1 MFGRC
6 SCHTLP
12 VPPMMQLG
20 QPLHASSLYLT
31 RVLLTCLTVPPI
43 TQPVQS
49 PHTSSLYLTHVVLM
63 RTTSAADTV
72 ACAVSERLGTL
83 HDPGTLSRHELC
95 RRRCYSLSNLHTSD
109 FYSTQDLLAP
119 PTVPLMLHLVQSLH
133 ASGFLLDPGSPRRH
147 ELCGRYCK
155 LCSLRTP
162 RVFTRPGCSWHAR
175 ANADA
180 AAYVV
185 SERSGPLFVPGCLA
199 GMNFAAGDAV
209 CAVMTQLTMF

>member
-1 MFGRC
+1 
-6 SCHTLP
+6 
-12 VPPMMQLG
+12 MQLG
-20 QPLHASSLYLT
+20 QSLHASSLYLT
-31 RVLLTCLTVPPI
+31 RVLLACLTVPPI

-49 PHTSSLYLTHVVLM
+49 PHTSSLYLTRVVLM
-63 RTTSAADTV
+63 RTNCAADTA
-72 ACAVSERLGTL
+72 ACAISECLGTL
-83 HDPGTLSRHELC
+83 HDPGSPSRHELC

-119 PTVPLMLHLVQSLH
+119 RNVPLMLQLVQSPH

-180 AAYVV
+180 AAHVV
-185 SERSGPLFVPGCLA
+185 SERCGPLFVPGCLA
-199 GMNFAAGDAV
+199 GMNYAAGDAV